1 MWALGVIT
9 YFLLCGYTPFDRQN
23 SMDEMH
29 AILNAEYQF
38 APIEYWQG
46 VSETGRRE
54 KKKTILPQILPF
66 HVLTR
71 AYSPLCF
78 FFLNVLL

>member
-38 APIEYWQG
+38 APMEYWQG
-46 VSETGRRE
+46 VSETGNNNSTWSERAFDNGHRR
-54 KKKTILPQILPF
+54 KRWK
-66 HVLTR
+66 
-71 AYSPLCF
+71 
-78 FFLNVLL
+78 

>member
-38 APIEYWQG
+38 GPVEYWQG
-46 VSETGRRE
+46 VSEAGNMLCTSILRRVSNRSE
-54 KKKTILPQILPF
+54 DI
-66 HVLTR
+66 
-71 AYSPLCF
+71 S
-78 FFLNVLL
+78 

>member
-38 APIEYWQG
+38 APIEYWTG
-46 VSETGRRE
+46 VSETGT
-54 KKKTILPQILPF
+54 KF
-66 HVLTR
+66 
-71 AYSPLCF
+71 
-78 FFLNVLL
+78 

>member
-46 VSETGRRE
+46 VSETGM
-54 KKKTILPQILPF
+54 L
-66 HVLTR
+66 
-71 AYSPLCF
+71 PLCLVILIF
-78 FFLNVLL
+78 GQQWPFNV

>member
-38 APIEYWQG
+38 APMEYWQG
-46 VSETGRRE
+46 VSETGKNNGEQDQKRKWNGKKGKRR
-54 KKKTILPQILPF
+54 ISIG
-66 HVLTR
+66 
-71 AYSPLCF
+71 SM
-78 FFLNVLL
+78 